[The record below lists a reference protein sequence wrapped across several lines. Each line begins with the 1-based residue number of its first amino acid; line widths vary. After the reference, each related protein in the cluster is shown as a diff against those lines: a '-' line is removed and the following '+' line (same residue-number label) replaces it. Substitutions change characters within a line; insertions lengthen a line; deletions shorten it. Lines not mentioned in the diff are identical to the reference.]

1 MTLFQSAAAALL
13 LISSLAN
20 ASEFDARFEEI
31 RRNAS
36 PLEMYAF
43 FWDMPKGGDIHHH
56 LSLSFRPEEIY
67 QTASNFY
74 TRVKLT
80 ACPGGSE
87 DSAPPLRF
95 RMVSPANYSAL
106 SACEQGDYVQ
116 LAKLDGEQKAAWA
129 SSLII
134 DRAYEGR
141 NEFFEVIVNRVTDI
155 ARNPETMLQLMATL
169 LQRYARE
176 NILYLETQYLAPS
189 DEVAAKVRARLAE
202 PDLASLPTKVRFQAV
217 IVRFRPDAEQLL
229 ERAYAFVDRN
239 RDLWVGVNMA
249 GREDNAKGNALRFL
263 PAFRKLRRTYS
274 GIHLSIHGGE
284 VDAAGPEV
292 RNTLL
297 LGAERIGHGF
307 NLITDPETMLQMRR
321 GRNLVEVNLV
331 SNRLLEYSPDLDA
344 HPFIEYLRFGI
355 PVCLNTDDS
364 GVWDSNLT
372 DEYML
377 ASKHYRL
384 TWSEIVQL
392 GRNSLEHSFAQ
403 PELKER
409 LLREF
414 ENKVRAFES
423 RYSAPSWKDQLK
435 SVRPEISG
443 YARRSGIVRD

>member
-1 MTLFQSAAAALL
+1 MPPLHSAAALL
-13 LISSLAN
+13 AVSALA
-20 ASEFDARFEEI
+20 ASDFDGRFEEI
-31 RRNAS
+31 RRTAS
-36 PLEMYAF
+36 PQEMYAF

-56 LSLSFRPEEIY
+56 LSLSFRPEEVY

-87 DSAPPLRF
+87 DSAPPLRY
-95 RMVSPANYSAL
+95 RMVSPANYALL

-116 LAKLDGEQKAAWA
+116 IGKLDGEQKAAWA

-141 NEFFEVIVNRVTDI
+141 NEFFEVIVNRVTDV
-155 ARNPETMLQLMATL
+155 ARNPEVMLQLLTRL

-189 DEVAAKVRARLAE
+189 DEVAAKFRSRLAE

-249 GREDNAKGNALRFL
+249 GREDNTKGNALRFL
-263 PAFRKLRRTYS
+263 PVFRKLRRTYS

-284 VDAAGPEV
+284 VDAPGPEV

-372 DEYML
+372 DEYVL
-377 ASKHYRL
+377 ASRHYRL

-403 PELKER
+403 PDLKER

-414 ENKVRAFES
+414 EGKVRAFET

-435 SVRPEISG
+435 SVHPEVSG
-443 YARRSGIVRD
+443 YARRSGLVRD

>member
-1 MTLFQSAAAALL
+1 MPPLHSAAALL
-13 LISSLAN
+13 AVSALA
-20 ASEFDARFEEI
+20 ASDFDGRFEEI
-31 RRNAS
+31 RRTAS
-36 PLEMYAF
+36 PQEMYAF

-56 LSLSFRPEEIY
+56 LSLSFRPEEVY

-87 DSAPPLRF
+87 DSAPPLRY
-95 RMVSPANYSAL
+95 RMVSPANYALL

-116 LAKLDGEQKAAWA
+116 IGKLDGEQKAAWA

-141 NEFFEVIVNRVTDI
+141 NEFFEVIVNRVTDV
-155 ARNPETMLQLMATL
+155 ARNPEVMLQLLTRL

-189 DEVAAKVRARLAE
+189 DEVAAKFRSRLAE

-249 GREDNAKGNALRFL
+249 GREDNTKGNALRFL
-263 PAFRKLRRTYS
+263 PVFRKLRRTYS

-284 VDAAGPEV
+284 VDAPGPEV

-307 NLITDPETMLQMRR
+307 NLITTRKR
-321 GRNLVEVNLV
+321 CCKCGA
-331 SNRLLEYSPDLDA
+331 DA
-344 HPFIEYLRFGI
+344 
-355 PVCLNTDDS
+355 TS
-364 GVWDSNLT
+364 W
-372 DEYML
+372 
-377 ASKHYRL
+377 KL
-384 TWSEIVQL
+384 TWSATGCSNIRPTSTLIPLSNTSASEF
-392 GRNSLEHSFAQ
+392 RFA
-403 PELKER
+403 
-409 LLREF
+409 
-414 ENKVRAFES
+414 
-423 RYSAPSWKDQLK
+423 
-435 SVRPEISG
+435 
-443 YARRSGIVRD
+443 